1 MRGRVDGGIWLPRA
15 EVPPKLLEQ
24 LITETSVPNP
34 AFEKRRR
41 LGLYLG
47 AEPASLQFIE
57 ELPDQIR
64 LPRGAIGLLRRL
76 HAGELS
82 FDDRRVL
89 PAERLELAGEPV
101 LRDYQQAAVDALV
114 TASQGVWVLPTGSGK
129 TKTSLGAIARLR
141 TPTLILVGARDLAE
155 QWRAQVR
162 ETLGVEPGLI
172 AGGSKSVLPVT
183 IGMAQS
189 LARMP
194 VGERGAV
201 FERFGFVIVDEAH
214 HVPSALFRDIVDRC
228 PAKYRLGLTATPERE
243 DGLSPLL
250 ELFLGQVLATV
261 TLEELFRAGVLIRP
275 AVRRVETSFDY
286 PYEGGADYAPML
298 DALVAD
304 PGRNQ
309 LVVDAVTVEARAGH
323 TCLVLSGR
331 KDHCQVLADALNA
344 AGVRAAALTSKVG
357 KAERARLLDEARA
370 GTLPVLVAT
379 SLADEGLDLPRLSRV
394 LLAFPAKA
402 KGRTLQRLGR
412 VMRPHP
418 NKGDALVVDFV
429 DKGIS
434 VLRRHAAQR
443 ATLYRTVLGVDTRR
457 SV

>member
-47 AEPASLQFIE
+47 AEQASLQFIE

-64 LPRGAIGLLRRL
+64 LPRGAVGLLRRL
-76 HAGELS
+76 HGSDLS
-82 FDDRRVL
+82 FEDRRVL
-89 PAERLELAGEPV
+89 PAEQIEVAREPV
-101 LRDYQQAAVDALV
+101 LRDYQQRAVEALV

-141 TPTLILVGARDLAE
+141 TPTLILVGARDLAD
-155 QWRAQVR
+155 QWREQVR
-162 ETLGVEPGLI
+162 ETLGVEPGLV
-172 AGGSKSVLPVT
+172 AGGSKVLKPIT

-194 VGERGAV
+194 VAERDALFG
-201 FERFGFVIVDEAH
+201 RFGFLIVDEAH
-214 HVPSALFRDIVDRC
+214 HAPAVLYRDIVNHC

-261 TLEELFRAGVLIRP
+261 TLDELFRAGVLIRP

-298 DALVAD
+298 DALVGD
-304 PGRNQ
+304 VDRNQ
-309 LVVDAVTVEARAGH
+309 LVVDTVAVEARAGR

-344 AGVRAAALTSKVG
+344 AGVRAAALTSKVR

-394 LLAFPAKA
+394 FLAFPAKA

-418 NKGDALVVDFV
+418 DKGDALVVDFV
-429 DKGIS
+429 DKRIS